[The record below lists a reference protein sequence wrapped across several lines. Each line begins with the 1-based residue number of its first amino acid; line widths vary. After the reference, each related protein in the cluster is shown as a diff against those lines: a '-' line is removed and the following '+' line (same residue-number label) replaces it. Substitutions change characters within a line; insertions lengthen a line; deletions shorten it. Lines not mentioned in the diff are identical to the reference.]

1 MKSPRSKSIAVAT
14 MTTNAA
20 IEAVLATF
28 PVCRPN
34 PHLMKAVIN
43 NWGVREFWLY
53 AQVPTRLAKLIITKI
68 TPIMGIPDEGGLID
82 LLRTV
87 KGVGTWT
94 AQKIIRGA
102 GIQVISMEQRSTV
115 RQAKVWARVVLE
127 KLVAQR
133 QMLEVQ
139 LSEVTAAPPPTGETG
154 SKDECVV
161 CMDRPRSIVLIPCGH
176 RCLCD
181 AAACRLLTCPV
192 CRVDVQLSTR
202 IYNP

>member
-1 MKSPRSKSIAVAT
+1 
-14 MTTNAA
+14 
-20 IEAVLATF
+20 
-28 PVCRPN
+28 
-34 PHLMKAVIN
+34 MKAVIN